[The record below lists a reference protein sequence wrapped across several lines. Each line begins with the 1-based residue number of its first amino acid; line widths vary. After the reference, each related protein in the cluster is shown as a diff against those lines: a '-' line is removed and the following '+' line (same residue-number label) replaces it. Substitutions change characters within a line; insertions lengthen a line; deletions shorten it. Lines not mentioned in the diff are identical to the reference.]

1 MFFDPVYFMFVGPFF
16 LLSMWASFKVKSSFK
31 KWSSYRNSLGMTG
44 AQIARTML
52 DRNGLHD
59 VKVEHVHGSLSDHY
73 DPSSRTL
80 RLSDDTYASNSIAAA
95 GVAAH
100 EAGHAIQ
107 HKVNYPLL
115 TFRSTIVPLASFGS
129 NLSWILIMIGMGMMF
144 FLGSIGYYVA
154 LAGVIF
160 FGVVVIFQ
168 IVTVPVEI
176 DASNR
181 AKKSLPAMGIASTQE
196 QEAVSDVLNAAAWTY
211 VAAAFT
217 AVATLLYFL
226 LRLGLLGGRN

>member
-59 VKVEHVHGSLSDHY
+59 VKVEHVRGSLSDHY

-115 TFRSTIVPLASFGS
+115 SFRSAIVPLAGFGS

-160 FGVVVIFQ
+160 FGVVVVFQ

-181 AKKSLPAMGIASTQE
+181 A
-196 QEAVSDVLNAAAWTY
+196 
-211 VAAAFT
+211 
-217 AVATLLYFL
+217 
-226 LRLGLLGGRN
+226 